1 MKTLAEYIKDI
12 NISTLLT
19 EAAKP
24 VKEFEAILGMKLPS
38 KAKVDKG
45 ILTFDMPDKKW
56 KGLDG
61 WWYEF
66 NTSHKGNIKHIKS
79 LKDEFALH
87 YIYNGDT
94 FKGKEK
100 WIDEY
105 EFVSGNDIY
114 TIIVLQVRDMKS
126 GKDHMYIT
134 IKK

>member
-1 MKTLAEYIKDI
+1 MKTLTEYIRDI
-12 NISTLLT
+12 NISTMLT

-24 VKEFEAILGMKLPS
+24 VKEFEAILGMKLPA
-38 KAKVDKG
+38 KAKVDNDV
-45 ILTFDMPDKKW
+45 LTFDMPDKKW

-61 WWYEF
+61 WWYDF
-66 NTSHKGNIKHIKS
+66 SVSHKGNIKHIQS
-79 LKDEFALH
+79 LKDESELH
-87 YIYNGDT
+87 YSYSGDT

-114 TIIVLQVRDMKS
+114 NITVMQVRDMKS

>member
-1 MKTLAEYIKDI
+1 MKTLIQYI
-12 NISTLLT
+12 T
-19 EAAKP
+19 EASKP
-24 VKEFEAILGMKLPS
+24 VKEFEAILGMKLPP
-38 KAKVDKG
+38 KAKVNNG
-45 ILTFDMPDKKW
+45 VLTFDMPDKKW

-66 NTSHKGNIKHIKS
+66 KVLHKNDLKHIQS
-79 LKDEFALH
+79 LKDESALK
-87 YIYNGDT
+87 YDYNGDT

-105 EFVSGNDIY
+105 QYTVGNDIY
-114 TIIVLQVRDMKS
+114 NITIMQVRDMKS

>member
-1 MKTLAEYIKDI
+1 MKTLTQYIF
-12 NISTLLT
+12 

-38 KAKVDKG
+38 KAKVDNG
-45 ILTFDMPDKKW
+45 VLTFDMPDKKW

-66 NTSHKGNIKHIKS
+66 NKLHKNDLKHIKS
-79 LKDEFALH
+79 LKDESALH
-87 YIYNGDT
+87 YIHNGDT

-114 TIIVLQVRDMKS
+114 TIIVLQVRDMKF

>member
-1 MKTLAEYIKDI
+1 MKTLTQYIRDVA
-12 NISTLLT
+12 ISTTLT

-24 VKEFEAILGMKLPS
+24 VKEFEAILGMKLPA
-38 KAKVDKG
+38 KAKVDNDV
-45 ILTFDMPDKKW
+45 LTFDMPEKKW

-66 NTSHKGNIKHIKS
+66 NVAHKKDLKHIQS
-79 LKDEFALH
+79 VKDESALKCD
-87 YIYNGDT
+87 YNGDT

-100 WIDEY
+100 WIDEWEY
-105 EFVSGNDIY
+105 TSKGVAY
-114 TIIVLQVRDMKS
+114 TIIVMQVRDMKS